1 MPKHNP
7 KQIIKACRLC
17 FQGDTDKKIAHK
29 LQVHTTTIT
38 NWRKLQLWQ
47 KTEAQLIETT
57 IKAQA
62 EKVLKDA

>member
-1 MPKHNP
+1 MERLNP
-7 KQIIKACRLC
+7 KQIIKACRLS
-17 FQGDTDKKIAHK
+17 FQGESDQKVANKLKVHK
-29 LQVHTTTIT
+29 STIPR
-38 NWRKLQLWQ
+38 WRKHELWQ

>member
-17 FQGDTDKKIAHK
+17 FQGEKDKKIANK
-29 LQVHTTTIT
+29 LQIHPATLTK
-38 NWRKLQLWQ
+38 WRKLELWQ

-57 IKAQA
+57 IQAQA